1 MIYFSLICA
10 GLFLLTL
17 LLLAFSRKYTD
28 ALWATLIAFGAGALI
43 GAAWW
48 LLKFFTKGSLE
59 FLHPWVFVL
68 LVLPILVFW
77 AYTAGRSVFARTI
90 NYPLTHLK
98 VEQSS
103 FRVLFTRWLPAT
115 LYTLSLILMVTALAR
130 PTKIDHTALPPT
142 EGIDIMLLMDVSSS
156 MNKQDF
162 YPNRFIAAQSN
173 ALQFVNK
180 RLNDRIGVTVFAK
193 ESLLQA
199 PLTLDHEALEDYISS
214 LYLGIVNPELTAIGD
229 GLAVA
234 TNHLKDSKAK
244 SKVIILLTDGDS
256 NFGTIEPLM
265 AAKAAATYGIKVYTI
280 GTASAPGQN
289 PYSSA
294 EDEIN
299 EGLLMEIAQTT
310 GGQFYRA
317 KNEAELEKIYDKI
330 NELEKTEFTTSSI
343 IQRTDSY
350 QFLLL
355 AAVYLILLGLILE
368 KLLLIKVP

>member
-1 MIYFSLICA
+1 MIYFSFICA

-28 ALWATLIAFGAGALI
+28 ALLAILIASGAGTLI

-48 LLKFFTKGSLE
+48 LLKFFTKDSLE

-68 LVLPILVFW
+68 LVLPVLVFW

-90 NYPLTHLK
+90 NYPLTHLQTAQ
-98 VEQSS
+98 ESL
-103 FRVLFTRWLPAT
+103 RVLFTRWLPAT
-115 LYTLSLILMVTALAR
+115 LYTVALILMVIALAR
-130 PTKIDHTALPPT
+130 PTKIDRTVLPPT
-142 EGIDIMLLMDVSSS
+142 EGVDIMLLMDVSAS

-162 YPNRFIAAQSN
+162 YPSRFIAAQSN
-173 ALQFVNK
+173 ALRFVKK
-180 RLNDRIGVTVFAK
+180 RLNDRIGVVVFAK
-193 ESLLQA
+193 EALLQA
-199 PLTLDHEALEDYISS
+199 PLTLDHDALEDYISS
-214 LYLGIVNPELTAIGD
+214 LYLGMVNAEFTAIGD

-234 TNHLKDSKAK
+234 ANHLKDSKAK

-330 NELEKTEFTTSSI
+330 NELEKTEVTTSSI

-350 QFLLL
+350 QSLLL
-355 AAVYLILLGLILE
+355 AAVYLVLLGLILE